1 MVLRTF
7 QMVPIALRAFQC
19 VQRSRWLQGRK
30 AIDETHKAP
39 IRELYAVYMGGC
51 FYSATV
57 AAETCERASDFL
69 RMKQYAA

>member
-1 MVLRTF
+1 
-7 QMVPIALRAFQC
+7 MVPMALRAFQM
-19 VQRSRWLQGRK
+19 VLGRK